1 MAILDDYK
9 SKVTVFGDTKRDRVV
24 TTRINSFLDSFKN
37 APEYEQIKIQE
48 STSTDLFDS
57 LIYSNSSYKQFIEE
71 KTLIL
76 APEQNISNF
85 FSGQYVFPQRQGGTY
100 ILTSFD
106 TQYEDKP
113 KGRMEFC
120 NQTLKWMDENG
131 EIHSF
136 PCVLNDRIPVQD
148 FDGANSGVPYVRF
161 LTTIKVQLN
170 PDTLTIDY
178 NDRFIFGQQVFE
190 VTAKNEYIN
199 DEMTQDLLEL
209 TVARDETRLP
219 DDDFVNGIA
228 GRDIE
233 FTISIDQD
241 DFDSQISATRQL
253 TTTITKND
261 IIDNSISVNWS
272 SSDESIATV
281 DSSGLVTMVA
291 NGTTNI
297 RASINDFIFDE
308 ITITVEASPSQDILY
323 DLTPATRLITQLD
336 VGATTFTARKFIDGV
351 EDNLVTLT
359 ITDITQNLSGYTFV
373 DLGSNQF
380 SLQNN
385 SAGFGTVTIQ
395 VDDAGTL
402 STFDFELSYF

>member
-1 MAILDDYK
+1 MSSFDYYK
-9 SKVTVFGDTKRDRVV
+9 AKTSSSVSKRDSL
-24 TTRINSFLDSFKN
+24 ISSKNQLFLRRMKN
-37 APEYEQIKIQE
+37 IPEYEQIKIGQSD
-48 STSTDLFDS
+48 STTLFDS

-76 APEQNISNF
+76 APEQDISNF

-106 TQYEDKP
+106 TQYGDKP

-120 NQTLKWMDENG
+120 NQNLKWMDEDG
-131 EIHSF
+131 TIHNF
-136 PCVLNDRIPVQD
+136 PCVINDRIPVQD
-148 FDGANSGVPYVRF
+148 YNGANSGLPYVRF

-170 PDTLTIDY
+170 PETLTIDY

-228 GRDIE
+228 GRDVE
-233 FTISIDQD
+233 FTISIDQN

-253 TTTITKND
+253 STTITKNNVVD
-261 IIDNSISVNWS
+261 TSTDVSWS
-272 SSDESIATV
+272 SSDESVATI
-281 DSSGLVTMVA
+281 DSNGLVTMVA
-291 NGTTNI
+291 NGTTTI

-323 DLTPATRLITQLD
+323 DLTPDTRLITQLD

-351 EDNLVTLT
+351 EDTGVTLT
-359 ITDITQNLSGYTFV
+359 ITDITQSLSGYTFV

-402 STFDFELSYF
+402 NTFDFELSYF